1 MFNRRI
7 QMYLIGQLNGTTIAG
22 ISGELGDNSTIRY
35 YPVSMILDN
44 QLNLY
49 VTDSYNQRIQQFLRY

>member
-1 MFNRRI
+1 M
-7 QMYLIGQLNGTTIAG
+7 NGTTIAG
-22 ISGELGDNSTIRY
+22 ISGELGDNSTMLY

>member
-1 MFNRRI
+1 
-7 QMYLIGQLNGTTIAG
+7 MYLIGQLNGTTIAG

>member
-1 MFNRRI
+1 M
-7 QMYLIGQLNGTTIAG
+7 NGTTIAG
-22 ISGELGDNSTIRY
+22 ISSELSDNSTTLY

-49 VTDSYNQRIQQFLRY
+49 VTDSFNQRIQQFLRY